1 MTRRLLVPLD
11 GSQAGEA
18 SLPWAV
24 TLARR
29 HDADIAL
36 VRAISLSP
44 LVGGGPYGEYM
55 ITDTYE
61 QVLADE
67 RSVALEYLDGVR
79 NRLAAEGVSVETHV
93 RVGRASM
100 AILDVADELG
110 VEAIVMTTHGRGGWT
125 RVFLGSVAEQVLPS
139 ATVPVLLVRSD
150 GVTSGRQPA
159 LNRLLVPLDGSTLAQ
174 RALDFATELAGPGAM
189 LALVRVTAAHEHAD
203 TRARA
208 GSEERDA
215 ERDASM
221 YLDRV
226 SQILTNRGL
235 ITRPDNRMGAPAEQ
249 ILAAAQEHD
258 VDLIVMATHG
268 RTGPVRWWL
277 GSVADAVVRQ
287 ADRPVLL
294 VSARA
299 LIARASEPYT
309 IGDVMTREPVVVRS
323 DDSLAAVVR
332 KLLRARVS
340 TLPVLDC
347 AGKLVGL
354 VSAMDL
360 ADWHGRVTAELTR
373 EEAPDPH
380 DYGRRLRAAKAT
392 DIMVRPAPVVDESAP
407 LGQAVR
413 LFRERRIGRL
423 PVTRDGHLIGIVS
436 VTDIVKSMAA
446 RDQMTETTWSEGVE
460 AQMS

>member
-24 TLARR
+24 MLARR
-29 HDADIAL
+29 YDADIAL

-67 RSVALEYLDGVR
+67 RSVAREYLDTVR
-79 NRLAAEGVSVETHV
+79 DRLTAEGVSVETHV

-100 AILDVADELG
+100 VILDVADELG
-110 VEAIVMTTHGRGGWT
+110 VEAIVMTTHGRGGWA
-125 RVFLGSVAEQVLPS
+125 RVVLGSVAEQVLQS
-139 ATVPVLLVRSD
+139 ATMPMLLVRAD
-150 GVTSGRQPA
+150 DVAPGRQPA
-159 LNRLLVPLDGSTLAQ
+159 LDRLLVPLDGSALAE
-174 RALDFATELAGPGAM
+174 RALDFAAELARPGAT
-189 LALVRVTAAHEHAD
+189 LRLVCVTAESGHLGARK
-203 TRARA
+203 RAA
-208 GSEERDA
+208 SGDGDA
-215 ERDASM
+215 EHDART

-226 SQILTNRGL
+226 SQMLTGRGL
-235 ITRPDNRMGAPAEQ
+235 ISHLDNRLGAPAEQ

-258 VDLIVMATHG
+258 ADLIVMATHG

-277 GSVADAVVRQ
+277 GSVADAVVRR

-299 LIARASEPYT
+299 LIARASAPYT
-309 IGDVMTREPVVVRS
+309 IGDVMTREPTVVR
-323 DDSLAAVVR
+323 DDESLAAVVQ

-340 TLPVLDC
+340 SLPVLDRS
-347 AGKLVGL
+347 GKVVGL
-354 VSAMDL
+354 VSALDL
-360 ADWHGRVTAELTR
+360 ADWHGRVTAEIAR
-373 EEAPDPH
+373 QEAPDPRE
-380 DYGRRLRAAKAT
+380 YGLRLRSATAA
-392 DIMVRPAPVVDESAP
+392 DIMVRPAAVVDESAP

-423 PVTRDGHLIGIVS
+423 PVTRDGHLVGVVS
-436 VTDIVKSMAA
+436 GTDIVKAMAA
-446 RDQMTETTWSEGVE
+446 RYQATNDSENLPD
-460 AQMS
+460 